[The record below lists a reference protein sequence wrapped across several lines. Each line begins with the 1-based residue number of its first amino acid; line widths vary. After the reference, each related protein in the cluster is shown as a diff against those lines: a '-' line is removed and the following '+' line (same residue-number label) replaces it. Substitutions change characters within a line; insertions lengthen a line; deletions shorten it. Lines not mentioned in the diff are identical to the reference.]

1 MNQDAMS
8 STRRPVVAIDGP
20 VGTGKSTVARLLAN
34 RLGFTYVDTGAMY
47 RCVALAALRA
57 DLDPND
63 ARSVAGLLRDLDVR
77 FDSPL
82 EPERAQRVFLNGQDV
97 TEAIRT
103 PEVSRS
109 TSVVAD
115 NPDVRERMVSLQR
128 RMGERG
134 GVVMEGRDIGSV
146 VFPDAEVKFYLDAD
160 EKVRAR
166 RRHEELEGKGLKSSY
181 NKTLEDLQD
190 RDERDR
196 ARPVG
201 GLRIAEGAEVVDT
214 SELSVEG
221 AVARLEALTRDR

>member
-1 MNQDAMS
+1 MITDAMS

-47 RCVALAALRA
+47 RCVTLAALRA
-57 DLDPND
+57 GLDPSD
-63 ARSVAGLLRDLDVR
+63 ARSIADLLCDLDVR
-77 FDSPL
+77 FDAPV
-82 EPERAQRVFLNGQDV
+82 EPGGAQRVFFNGQDV

-134 GVVMEGRDIGSV
+134 GVVMEGRDIGTV

-160 EKVRAR
+160 EEVRAI
-166 RRHEELEGKGLKSSY
+166 RRHKELECKGLKSSFS
-181 NKTLEDLQD
+181 NTLDDLRD

-196 ARPVG
+196 KRPVG
-201 GLRIAEGAEVVDT
+201 GLRIADGAEVVDT
-214 SELSVEG
+214 SELSIEG